1 MSIVRR
7 VESIPSCL
15 KKSILIFECRFP
27 YDEYG
32 SIVWDTHTYTPGS
45 YDLDVVL
52 GFYEIELLPTI
63 GFQNRQGAPLII
75 GEFAFSNLK

>member
-1 MSIVRR
+1 MSIVRTGG
-7 VESIPSCL
+7 EYPFL
-15 KKSILIFECRFP
+15 FKKSILIFECRYP
-27 YDEYG
+27 YNEYG

-45 YDLDVVL
+45 SDLDVVL